1 MRSLR
6 TSRNPQA
13 MTVALAHI
21 RVKDAMHHGILSCTG
36 DAPLGE
42 VAAVMARNRVHAV
55 AITDGQSPA
64 PIGVVS
70 DLDVV
75 AAAAR
80 GGEATARQVAA
91 NEPLAVSADE
101 RLHRAA
107 QLMTE
112 HGVSHLIVLDAAGGF
127 PVGVLSTLDVAS
139 VYAGSLER

>member
-1 MRSLR
+1 
-6 TSRNPQA
+6 
-13 MTVALAHI
+13 
-21 RVKDAMHHGILSCTG
+21 
-36 DAPLGE
+36 
-42 VAAVMARNRVHAV
+42 
-55 AITDGQSPA
+55 
-64 PIGVVS
+64 
-70 DLDVV
+70 
-75 AAAAR
+75 
-80 GGEATARQVAA
+80 VAA